1 MLGNAIFIIITTLA
15 ILALAVGVLFSVM
28 VSRRS
33 VSDWQAHLTQVT
45 KQLKDGEKPDEEQP
59 VIEPK
64 RASLATV
71 IDEESRL
78 GSAYLTAEEI
88 PSFEQLRNRTTGTDN

>member
-1 MLGNAIFIIITTLA
+1 MLANAIFIIITTLA

-33 VSDWQAHLTQVT
+33 VSDWQTHLTQVT
-45 KQLKDGEKPDEEQP
+45 KQLKDGDHAEDEQP
-59 VIEPK
+59 VIRPK

-71 IDEESRL
+71 IDEESRE

-88 PSFEQLRNRTTGTDN
+88 PSLDQLRSRTTGTDD